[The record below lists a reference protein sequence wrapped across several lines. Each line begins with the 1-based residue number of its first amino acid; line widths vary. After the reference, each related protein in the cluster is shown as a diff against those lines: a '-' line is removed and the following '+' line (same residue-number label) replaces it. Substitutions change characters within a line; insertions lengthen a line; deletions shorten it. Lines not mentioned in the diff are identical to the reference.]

1 MWIKQLCTR
10 KARDFAMALRARKVS
25 GAFEK
30 RAPGLSVTTI
40 LVPQEF
46 HGKFKQNNVLQNI
59 FILNGDS
66 VNIFSKILRRL
77 YILRGSI
84 RLIMIIL
91 PLWRQITCTFWRCL
105 SHPQGRCFIPI
116 FPSRFFPESINTST
130 SHGTRVLHFI
140 VKLVMQYSFK
150 NILCLR
156 LGFPIF
162 RYAVE
167 LC

>member
-1 MWIKQLCTR
+1 
-10 KARDFAMALRARKVS
+10 MALRARKVS

-40 LVPQEF
+40 LVSQEF

-77 YILRGSI
+77 YILPGSI

-91 PLWRQITCTFWRCL
+91 PL
-105 SHPQGRCFIPI
+105 
-116 FPSRFFPESINTST
+116 
-130 SHGTRVLHFI
+130 
-140 VKLVMQYSFK
+140 
-150 NILCLR
+150 
-156 LGFPIF
+156 
-162 RYAVE
+162 
-167 LC
+167 